1 MLKNERL
8 QREREE
14 YEGLTPEQKRRRDL
28 RDEKKAKK
36 VASSK
41 RHRVRT
47 LPTVFRTILIT
58 VSTNVNQTLAN
69 LVDLD
74 TFFFFLRF
82 LPFLHTVREQM
93 RVTKA

>member
-41 RHRVRT
+41 RHKVRT
-47 LPTVFRTILIT
+47 LPMVFRTILIT
-58 VSTNVNQTLAN
+58 MSTNAKQTLAL
-69 LVDLD
+69 LVDHEIVLPFC
-74 TFFFFLRF
+74 TFFL
-82 LPFLHTVREQM
+82 LEHD
-93 RVTKA
+93 A